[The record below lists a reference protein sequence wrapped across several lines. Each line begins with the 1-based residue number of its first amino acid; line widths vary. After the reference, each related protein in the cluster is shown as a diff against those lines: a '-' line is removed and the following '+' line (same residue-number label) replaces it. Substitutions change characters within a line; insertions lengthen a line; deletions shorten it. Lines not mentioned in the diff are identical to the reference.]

1 MPHDT
6 QTDLRLLE
14 ELRNGRDSALNE
26 IIERWERPLAG
37 FAWRYVQNETDA
49 KDLVQE
55 TFVKVYKNKDRFR
68 PDTKLSAW
76 LFTTLA
82 NQCKNFN
89 RWKSRHPT
97 IALVNPSDNRSD
109 GSTTIMVD
117 PQDSEPTPDKSA
129 ETRDLVAHL
138 KRAIAK
144 LPHDLKTTLL
154 LYQYEGLS
162 YKEIADI
169 VGCSPKGVETRLY
182 RTRKQLK
189 KLLKS
194 KANEA
199 ENHPPF
205 TSKVTHQKKATE
217 PCR

>member
-14 ELRNGRDSALNE
+14 ELRSGRDSALNE
-26 IIERWERPLAG
+26 IIDRWERPLAS
-37 FAWRYVQNETDA
+37 FAWRYVQNQTDTQ
-49 KDLVQE
+49 DLVQE

-82 NQCKNFN
+82 NQCRNFS
-89 RWKSRHPT
+89 RWKRRHPT
-97 IALVNPSDNRSD
+97 VALYNSREETSDPL
-109 GSTTIMVD
+109 TTVTLD
-117 PQDSEPTPDKSA
+117 PADLSPTPDTSA
-129 ETRDLVAHL
+129 ETNDLIDHL
-138 KRAIAK
+138 KEAIGK

-154 LYQYEGLS
+154 LYQYEGMS
-162 YKEIADI
+162 YKEIAEV

-194 KANEA
+194 KSMEA
-199 ENHPPF
+199 GGLAPLA
-205 TSKVTHQKKATE
+205 SKVPQ
-217 PCR
+217 

>member
-26 IIERWERPLAG
+26 IIDRLERPLAS
-37 FAWRYVQNETDA
+37 FAWRYVQNQTDTQ
-49 KDLVQE
+49 DLVQE

-82 NQCKNFN
+82 NQCRNFS
-89 RWKSRHPT
+89 RWKRRHPT
-97 IALVNPSDNRSD
+97 VALYNSREETSDPL
-109 GSTTIMVD
+109 TTVTLD
-117 PQDSEPTPDKSA
+117 PADLSPTPDTSA
-129 ETRDLVAHL
+129 ETNDLIDHL
-138 KRAIAK
+138 KEAIGK

-154 LYQYEGLS
+154 LYQYEGMS
-162 YKEIADI
+162 YKEIAEV

-194 KANEA
+194 KSIEA
-199 ENHPPF
+199 GGLAPLA
-205 TSKVTHQKKATE
+205 SKVPQ
-217 PCR
+217 

>member
-26 IIERWERPLAG
+26 IIDRWERPLAS
-37 FAWRYVQNETDA
+37 FAWRYVQNQTDTQ
-49 KDLVQE
+49 DLVQE

-82 NQCKNFN
+82 NQCRNFS
-89 RWKSRHPT
+89 RWKRRHPT
-97 IALVNPSDNRSD
+97 VALYNSREETSDPL
-109 GSTTIMVD
+109 TTVTLD
-117 PQDSEPTPDKSA
+117 PADLSPTPDTSA
-129 ETRDLVAHL
+129 ETNDLIDHL
-138 KRAIAK
+138 KEAIGK

-154 LYQYEGLS
+154 LYQYEGMS
-162 YKEIADI
+162 YKEIAEV

-194 KANEA
+194 KSMEA
-199 ENHPPF
+199 VGLAPLA
-205 TSKVTHQKKATE
+205 SKVPQ
-217 PCR
+217 

>member
-26 IIERWERPLAG
+26 IIDRWERPLAS
-37 FAWRYVQNETDA
+37 FAWRYVQNETDTQ
-49 KDLVQE
+49 DLVQE

-82 NQCKNFN
+82 NQCRNFS
-89 RWKSRHPT
+89 RWKRRHPT
-97 IALVNPSDNRSD
+97 VALYNSREETSDPL
-109 GSTTIMVD
+109 TTVTLD
-117 PQDSEPTPDKSA
+117 PADLSPTPDTSA
-129 ETRDLVAHL
+129 ETNDLIDHL
-138 KRAIAK
+138 KEAIDK

-154 LYQYEGLS
+154 LYQYEGMS
-162 YKEIADI
+162 YKEIAEV
-169 VGCSPKGVETRLY
+169 VGCSPKGVETHLY

-194 KANEA
+194 KSMEA
-199 ENHPPF
+199 GGLAPLA
-205 TSKVTHQKKATE
+205 SKVPQ
-217 PCR
+217 

>member
-26 IIERWERPLAG
+26 IIDRWERPLAS
-37 FAWRYVQNETDA
+37 FAWRYVQNQTDTQ
-49 KDLVQE
+49 DLVQE

-82 NQCKNFN
+82 NQCRNFS
-89 RWKSRHPT
+89 RWKRRHPT
-97 IALVNPSDNRSD
+97 VALYNSREETSDPL
-109 GSTTIMVD
+109 TTVTLD
-117 PQDSEPTPDKSA
+117 PADLSPTPDTSA
-129 ETRDLVAHL
+129 ETNDLIDHL
-138 KRAIAK
+138 KEAIGK

-154 LYQYEGLS
+154 LYQYEGMS
-162 YKEIADI
+162 YKEIAEV

-194 KANEA
+194 KSMEA
-199 ENHPPF
+199 GGLAPLA
-205 TSKVTHQKKATE
+205 SKVPQ
-217 PCR
+217 